1 MKFLEVLVCVGFAL
15 LSTANAA
22 AVPSKASLS
31 PKDKLALEIP
41 IKQHLTSKAQG
52 KQEGVKVSFPTTT
65 TTTTSTTTTET
76 PKPQRPKYVDAA
88 VFRHQFT
95 TAAPPPSGPSAT
107 AEKQATVVE
116 VSRVTNRDA
125 EPFAEEFSFPQ
136 TATAIIGS
144 GAATAVE
151 PVEDVESYDYEALLP
166 LEDLSPFGGEL
177 DILGGDARS
186 AGYLSSFRPVG
197 F

>member
-15 LSTANAA
+15 LSTTNAA

-41 IKQHLTSKAQG
+41 IKQHLTNKAQG
-52 KQEGVKVSFPTTT
+52 KQEGVKVSYPTTT
-65 TTTTSTTTTET
+65 TTTTET

-95 TAAPPPSGPSAT
+95 TAAPPSGPSAT
-107 AEKQATVVE
+107 AEEQATVVE
-116 VSRVTNRDA
+116 VSRVTGRDVA
-125 EPFAEEFSFPQ
+125 GPFAEAFSFPQ

-144 GAATAVE
+144 SAATAVE
-151 PVEDVESYDYEALLP
+151 PVEDVESYDYEALLA

-186 AGYLSSFRPVG
+186 AAYLSSFRPVG